1 MPYQHLKR
9 EERYVIYHLVVFRL
23 SCREIARRLDRA
35 PSTIAREIKRNS
47 GTFNY
52 FHEVAQEKH
61 DARANLAHR
70 GRRRRPQLV
79 FRYVEAGLREGW
91 SPETISRRLCRE
103 FPRQEDRRVS
113 HETIYQ
119 WVYRDAQEGGE
130 AYRCLRRRHSRRRR
144 QRTRLKGLSR
154 IPDRIGIEA
163 RPVIVNSRRR
173 FGDWESDTLQGT
185 SRSGGGL
192 ATHVERKSRYLVAAR
207 LGDRTSETFVRES
220 IEALNKMPWQYRKT
234 MTADNGSEFA
244 RFKFME
250 DALGMQVFFAHPYSA
265 WERGTNENTNG
276 LLREYF
282 PKGCDFKIIPDETI
296 RKIVAKLNNRPRK
309 CLGFRTPREVLYK
322 LPVSVAL
329 EF

>member
-1 MPYQHLKR
+1 MPFQHLKR
-9 EERYVIYHLVVFRL
+9 EERYVIYHLVVFGL
-23 SCREIARRLDRA
+23 STREIARRLRRA
-35 PSTIAREIKRNS
+35 PSTVAREIKRNS

-52 FHEVAQEKH
+52 FHEIAQEKC
-61 DARANLAHR
+61 DKRASSAHR
-70 GRRRRPQLV
+70 GRRSRPRAL
-79 FRYVEAGLREGW
+79 FRYVEAGLCEGW
-91 SPETISRRLCRE
+91 SPEMISRRLRRE
-103 FPRQEDRRVS
+103 FPRQEDLRVS

-119 WVYRDAQEGGE
+119 WVYRDAKEGGE

-144 QRTRLKGLSR
+144 QRTRLKVLGC
-154 IPDRIGIEA
+154 IAGRIGIEA
-163 RPVIVNSRRR
+163 RPVIVNLRRR
-173 FGDWESDTLQGT
+173 FGDWESDTLQGA
-185 SRSGGGL
+185 SRGGGGL

-207 LGDRTSETFVRES
+207 LRDRTSETFARES
-220 IEALNKMPWQYRKT
+220 IEALNQIPWQYRKT
-234 MTADNGSEFA
+234 LTADNGSEFA
-244 RFKFME
+244 RFKSME
-250 DALGMQVFFAHPYSA
+250 DALGMRLFFAHPYSA

-309 CLGFRTPREVLYK
+309 CLSFRTPREVLYK